1 MLFKSK
7 LMGAAIGLAAL
18 AISAQADASLLG
30 DTMYINGNPYVIGS
44 GPVTFQDGWMPFGT
58 DDNLTIDAGAAWI
71 SVSLYAPDS
80 IFYWNYTNGDD
91 FTISLTDLGW
101 GVPGSYLDGISW
113 TAYGNALPAGIG
125 ASLASGSAIDITIPG
140 DFLCSTTNCG
150 SIYIEVSAFV
160 PEQTYTPPAPT
171 YVPEPATLGLFG
183 LSLAGIGLLRRR
195 KSA

>member
-18 AISAQADASLLG
+18 AFSAQADASLLG

-44 GPVTFQDGWMPFGT
+44 GPVTFQDGWMPYGT
-58 DDNLTIDAGAAWI
+58 DDNLTLNAGSSWI

-91 FTISLTDLGW
+91 FTLSLTDLGW
-101 GVPGSYLDGISW
+101 GVPGSYLDGIAFIAS
-113 TAYGNALPAGIG
+113 GDALSAGIS
-125 ASLASGSAIDITIPG
+125 ASLMSGSAIDIMIPG
-140 DFLCSTTNCG
+140 NFTCGTSDCG
-150 SIYIEVSAFV
+150 SIYIEISAYI
-160 PEQTYTPPAPT
+160 PEPVYAPAPS

-183 LSLAGIGLLRRR
+183 LSLAGIGFLRRR